1 MKGEGIVSRQINLLG
16 LFLVAVIILTG
27 SLNPVQ
33 SQEKYPVRP
42 VDIIIPFAPGAGTD
56 LSNRIA
62 ATFLKQRWGVP
73 VNVISKPGGNTVP
86 ACLEVYTSKP
96 DGYLILGDSVPSSS
110 LLSVVVKQLP
120 FKVKDR
126 TFIGVQNVTA
136 MLLMVPSS
144 SPIKT
149 LQEVISEAKRDP
161 GSFTWTSLGGA
172 SMQDYVIRQFFKAT
186 GIDVVKTKP
195 IMSQGGSQ
203 ATTLTA
209 GGHVKLGSGTTS
221 GILSAFKSGMVRPLG
236 ITGKGRHPDF
246 PNVPTFEEL
255 GYPGVTAQN
264 WNGFSGPPNLPSQI
278 VEVWDKALQEMV
290 KDPDIVSKFA
300 NIGSTP
306 LYMNGNTTKEHV
318 MKEAEEVEKLF
329 SLR

>member
-1 MKGEGIVSRQINLLG
+1 MRVDRKQVLWVGILLA
-16 LFLVAVIILTG
+16 AVVTSAAPDLAR
-27 SLNPVQ
+27 
-33 SQEKYPVRP
+33 SQEKYPARAI
-42 VDIIIPFAPGAGTD
+42 DIIIPFAPGAGTD

-62 ATFLKQRWGVP
+62 AGFLKQKWGTP

-86 ACLEVYTSKP
+86 ACLEVYSSKP

-126 TFIGVQNVTA
+126 TFIGVANVTA

-149 LQEVISEAKRDP
+149 LQDAIAEAKKDP
-161 GSFTWTSLGGA
+161 ASFTWTSLGGA

-221 GILSAFKSGMVRPLG
+221 GILSAFKGGMVRPLG
-236 ITGKGRHPDF
+236 VTGKSRHPDF
-246 PNVPTFEEL
+246 PDVPTFEEL
-255 GYPGVTAQN
+255 GYPTVTAQN
-264 WNGFSGPPNLPSQI
+264 WNGFSGPPNLPSSI
-278 VEVWDKALQEMV
+278 VDAWDKALQEMV
-290 KDPDIVSKFA
+290 KDPEVITKLA

-306 LYMNGNTTKEHV
+306 LYMNGTAAKEHV

-329 SLR
+329 SLK